1 MLIAITGATGFIG
14 SYTVR
19 ALKARGHHVR
29 ALVRRT
35 SRREHIAPFVDEW
48 TTGEI
53 EDQQAQ
59 VGLVAGVDCAIHVA
73 VDFAA
78 SDMPSVQFRR
88 NVLASLDLLEA
99 ARKVEVGQFIFVSS
113 GAVYAEILRDRKLDE
128 SHPTWP
134 DSLYGAYKAAV
145 EPFLKAYHAQ
155 FGMNTSS
162 WRPVAVYG
170 VAPELRESR
179 WIDLVDA
186 VKAGKTITTPAGGKV
201 VNVEDVAF
209 ALAAAVG
216 DETVAGRFYNLVDC
230 HMYWQVAAEIAKQIT
245 GSSSAIEDRKGS
257 GPKNTYD
264 TAAAVAFFDR
274 HGNTSGLRRGVEGVR
289 QYVAQVLQAEEAG
302 TRLAPQRV

>member
-1 MLIAITGATGFIG
+1 MLIAITGATGFVG

-19 ALKARGHHVR
+19 SLKARGHHVR

-48 TTGEI
+48 TVGEV

-59 VGLVAGVDCAIHVA
+59 AGLVAGVDGVIHAA

-78 SDMPSVQFRR
+78 SDIPSVHFRR

-99 ARKVEVGQFIFVSS
+99 ARKAEVGQFIFVSS
-113 GAVYAEILRDRKLDE
+113 GAAYAQILPDRKLDE
-128 SHPTWP
+128 NHPTWP
-134 DSLYGAYKAAV
+134 DSQYGAYKAAV

-170 VAPELRESR
+170 VAPDVRQSR

-186 VKAGKTITTPAGGKV
+186 VKAGKPVSTPAGGKIV
-201 VNVEDVAF
+201 HVEDVAF
-209 ALAAAVG
+209 ALAAAMG
-216 DETVAGRFYNLVDC
+216 DETVAGQFYNLVDC
-230 HMYWQVAAEIAKQIT
+230 HMYWQVAAEIARQIT
-245 GSSSAIEDRKGS
+245 GSSSIIEDRKGS

-274 HGNTSGLRRGVEGVR
+274 HNNPLGLRRGMDGVR
-289 QYVAQVLQAEEAG
+289 QYVTQLIQATPSG
-302 TRLAPQRV
+302 